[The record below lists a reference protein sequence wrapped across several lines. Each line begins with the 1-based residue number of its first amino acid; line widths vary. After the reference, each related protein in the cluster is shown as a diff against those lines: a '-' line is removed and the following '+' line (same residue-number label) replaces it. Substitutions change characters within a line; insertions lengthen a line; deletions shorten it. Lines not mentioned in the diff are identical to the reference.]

1 MQENGSNPYHE
12 KAPST
17 GKGLFFGG
25 LIIGMLVTMLLGS
38 AVFLCVRVYGYMADK
53 KQAAQYEQQMEE
65 QIQEKVVDSQ
75 LMTKLANLE
84 QIIDVYYYQDDV
96 DDLELENGIYKGLL
110 DAVGDP
116 YTVYYTQEEI
126 KALMEQTQGIYY
138 GIGCYVGLDETTNC
152 TKVVNAIPG
161 SPAEEAGLRADD
173 IIYEVDGVSTYDMD
187 LNSVVALIKG
197 EEGTKVRLTILRQ
210 GEADYLYV
218 DVERRKVES
227 PTVEHEMLEDGI
239 AYIQITE
246 FDEVTVDQFADALAT
261 VKESDMEGLI
271 IDLRANPGGS
281 LDAVVEIASMIL
293 PEGLIVYTEDKYGK
307 RVEYSCDGQRELSYP
322 LVVLVDGNS
331 ASASEILAGAV
342 QDYGIGTLVGTT
354 TFGKGIVQQV
364 VNLSD
369 GSAVKITVSS
379 YYTPSG
385 RNIQG
390 TGIEPD
396 VECKFDGEAYY
407 SEEKFDNQLDKAKQV
422 LAELI
427 AEGK

>member
-1 MQENGSNPYHE
+1 MQENGSNPYYE

-25 LIIGMLVTMLLGS
+25 LVIGMLVTALLAS
-38 AVFLCVRVYGYMADK
+38 TVFLCVRVYGYVANQ
-53 KQAAQYEQQMEE
+53 KQASEQLAQEQAQPD
-65 QIQEKVVDSQ
+65 KVVDSQ

-96 DDLELENGIYKGLL
+96 DLMELENGIYKGLL

-116 YTVYYTQEEI
+116 YTVYYTPEEI
-126 KALMEQTQGIYY
+126 KELMEQTQGIYY
-138 GIGCYVGLDETTNC
+138 GIGCYVGLDETTSC
-152 TKVVNAIPG
+152 TKVVKAIPG
-161 SPAEEAGLRADD
+161 TPAEEAGLRPDD
-173 IIYEVDGVSTYDMD
+173 IIYEVDGVSTYDKD

-197 EEGTKVRLTILRQ
+197 EEGTKVTLTIVRA
-210 GEADYLYV
+210 GEPDYLYI

-227 PTVEHEMLEDGI
+227 PTVEHEMLEDGM

-246 FDEVTVDQFADALAT
+246 FDDVTVDQFADALAT
-261 VKESDMEGLI
+261 VKESDMQGLI

-281 LDAVVEIASMIL
+281 LDAVVEIAQMLL
-293 PEGLIVYTEDKYGK
+293 PEGLIVYTEDKYGE
-307 RVEYSCDGQRELSYP
+307 RSEYTCDGKREFEYP

-407 SEEKFDNQLDKAKQV
+407 AEESFDNQLDKAKQV

-427 AEGK
+427 AQGK

>member
-1 MQENGSNPYHE
+1 MQENGSNPYYE

-25 LIIGMLVTMLLGS
+25 MVIGMLVTALLAS
-38 AVFLCVRVYGYMADK
+38 TVFLCVRVYGYMAEK
-53 KQAAQYEQQMEE
+53 KQTSE
-65 QIQEKVVDSQ
+65 QIAQQETTPDKIVDAQ
-75 LMTKLANLE
+75 LMTKLSNLE
-84 QIIDVYYYQDDV
+84 QIIDIYYYQDDV
-96 DDLELENGIYKGLL
+96 DAAALENGIYKGLL

-116 YTVYYTQEEI
+116 YTVYYTEEEI
-126 KALMEQTQGIYY
+126 QELMEQTQGIYY

-161 SPAEEAGLRADD
+161 TPAEEAGLRADD

-197 EEGTKVRLTILRQ
+197 EEGTKVSLTIYRQ
-210 GEADYLYV
+210 GEPDYLYI

-227 PTVEHEMLEDGI
+227 PTVEYEMLEDGM

-246 FDEVTVDQFADALAT
+246 FDDVTVDQFADALAT

-281 LDAVVEIASMIL
+281 LDAVVEIAGMLL
-293 PEGLIVYTEDKYGK
+293 PEGLIVYTEDKYGE
-307 RVEYSCDGQRELSYP
+307 RAEYTCDGMRAFEYP

-342 QDYGIGTLVGTT
+342 QDYGMGKLVGTT
-354 TFGKGIVQQV
+354 TFGKGIVQRV

-379 YYTPSG
+379 YYTPNG

-390 TGIEPD
+390 IGIEPD

-407 SEEKFDNQLDKAKQV
+407 GEETFDNQLDKAKQR

-427 AEGK
+427 AEEK

>member
-1 MQENGSNPYHE
+1 MQENGSNPYYE

-25 LIIGMLVTMLLGS
+25 LVIGMLVTALLAS
-38 AVFLCVRVYGYMADK
+38 TVFLCVRVYGYVANQ
-53 KQAAQYEQQMEE
+53 KQASEQLAQEQAQPD
-65 QIQEKVVDSQ
+65 KVVDSQ

-96 DDLELENGIYKGLL
+96 DIMELENGIYKGLL

-116 YTVYYTQEEI
+116 YTVYYTPEEI
-126 KALMEQTQGIYY
+126 KELMEQTQGIYY
-138 GIGCYVGLDETTNC
+138 GIGCYVGLDETTSC
-152 TKVVNAIPG
+152 TKVVKAIPG
-161 SPAEEAGLRADD
+161 TPAEEAGLRPDD
-173 IIYEVDGVSTYDMD
+173 IIYEVDGVSTYDKD

-197 EEGTKVRLTILRQ
+197 EEGTKVTLTIVRA
-210 GEADYLYV
+210 GEPDYLYI

-227 PTVEHEMLEDGI
+227 PTVEHEMLEDGM

-246 FDEVTVDQFADALAT
+246 FDDVTVDQFADALAT
-261 VKESDMEGLI
+261 VTESDMQGLI

-281 LDAVVEIASMIL
+281 LDAVVEIAQMLL
-293 PEGLIVYTEDKYGK
+293 PEGLIVYTEDKYGE
-307 RVEYSCDGQRELSYP
+307 RSEYTCDGKREFAYP

-407 SEEKFDNQLDKAKQV
+407 AEESFDNQLDKAKQV

-427 AEGK
+427 AQGK

>member
-1 MQENGSNPYHE
+1 MQENGSNPYYE

-25 LIIGMLVTMLLGS
+25 MVIGMLVTALLAS
-38 AVFLCVRVYGYMADK
+38 TVFLCVRVYGYMAEK
-53 KQAAQYEQQMEE
+53 KQTSE
-65 QIQEKVVDSQ
+65 QIAQQETTPDKIVDAQ
-75 LMTKLANLE
+75 LMTKLSNLE
-84 QIIDVYYYQDDV
+84 QIIDIYYYQDDV
-96 DDLELENGIYKGLL
+96 DAAALENGIYKGLL

-116 YTVYYTQEEI
+116 YTVYYTEEEI
-126 KALMEQTQGIYY
+126 QELMEQTQGIYY

-161 SPAEEAGLRADD
+161 TPAEEAGLRADD

-197 EEGTKVRLTILRQ
+197 EEGTKVSLTIYRQ
-210 GEADYLYV
+210 GEPDYLYI

-227 PTVEHEMLEDGI
+227 PTVEYEMLEDGM

-246 FDEVTVDQFADALAT
+246 FDDVTVDQFADALAT

-281 LDAVVEIASMIL
+281 LDAVVEIAGMLL
-293 PEGLIVYTEDKYGK
+293 PEGLIVYTEDKYGE
-307 RVEYSCDGQRELSYP
+307 RAEYTCDGMRAFEYP

-342 QDYGIGTLVGTT
+342 QDYGMGKLVGTT
-354 TFGKGIVQQV
+354 TFGKGIVQRV

-379 YYTPSG
+379 YYTPNG

-390 TGIEPD
+390 IGIEPD

-407 SEEKFDNQLDKAKQV
+407 GEEKFDNQLDKAKQI

-427 AEGK
+427 AEEK

>member
-1 MQENGSNPYHE
+1 MQENGSNPYYE

-25 LIIGMLVTMLLGS
+25 LVIGMLVTALLAS
-38 AVFLCVRVYGYMADK
+38 TVFLCVRVYGYVANQ
-53 KQAAQYEQQMEE
+53 KQASEQLAQEQAQPD
-65 QIQEKVVDSQ
+65 KVVDSQ

-84 QIIDVYYYQDDV
+84 QIIDVYYYQDGV
-96 DDLELENGIYKGLL
+96 DLMELENGIYKGLL

-116 YTVYYTQEEI
+116 YTVYYTPEEI
-126 KALMEQTQGIYY
+126 KELMEQTQGIYY
-138 GIGCYVGLDETTNC
+138 GIGCYVGLDETTSC
-152 TKVVNAIPG
+152 TKVVKAIPG
-161 SPAEEAGLRADD
+161 TPAEEAGLRPDD
-173 IIYEVDGVSTYDMD
+173 IIYEVDGVSTYDKD

-197 EEGTKVRLTILRQ
+197 EEGTKVTLTIVRA
-210 GEADYLYV
+210 GEPDYLYI

-227 PTVEHEMLEDGI
+227 PTVEHEMLEDGM

-246 FDEVTVDQFADALAT
+246 FDDVTVDQFADALAT
-261 VKESDMEGLI
+261 VTESDMQGLI

-281 LDAVVEIASMIL
+281 LDAVVEIAQMLL
-293 PEGLIVYTEDKYGK
+293 PEGLIVYTEDKYGE
-307 RVEYSCDGQRELSYP
+307 RSEYTCDGKREFAYP

-407 SEEKFDNQLDKAKQV
+407 AEESFDNQLDKAKQV

-427 AEGK
+427 AQGK

>member
-1 MQENGSNPYHE
+1 MQENGSNPYYE

-25 LIIGMLVTMLLGS
+25 LITGMLVTMLLAS
-38 AVFLCVRVYGYMADK
+38 AVFLCVRVYGYVINSK
-53 KQAAQYEQQMEE
+53 EE
-65 QIQEKVVDSQ
+65 ITQETQETPAEDKVVDAG
-75 LMTKLANLE
+75 LINKLANLE
-84 QIIDVYYYQDDV
+84 EIINVYYYQDDV
-96 DDLELENGIYKGLL
+96 PMEDLENGVYRGLL

-116 YTVYYTQEEI
+116 YTVYYTPEEI
-126 KALMEQTQGIYY
+126 KELMEQTQGIYY

-152 TKVVNAIPG
+152 TKVVKAIPG
-161 SPAEEAGLRADD
+161 TPAEEAGLRPDD
-173 IIYEVDGVSTYDMD
+173 IIYEVDGVSTYNKD

-197 EEGTKVRLTILRQ
+197 EEGSKVTLTIIRQ
-210 GEADYLYV
+210 GESDYLYI

-227 PTVEHEMLEDGI
+227 PTVEHEMLEDGM

-246 FDEVTVDQFADALAT
+246 FDSVTVDQFADALAT

-281 LDAVVEIASMIL
+281 LDAVVDIAEMLL
-293 PEGLIVYTEDKYGK
+293 PEGLIVYTEDKHGN
-307 RVEYSCDGQRELSYP
+307 RQEYACDGTREFKYP
-322 LVVLVDGNS
+322 LVLLVDGNS

-385 RNIQG
+385 KNIQG

-396 VECKFDGEAYY
+396 VECEFDGEAYY
-407 SEEKFDNQLDKAKQV
+407 GEEQFDNQLDKAKQV

>member
-1 MQENGSNPYHE
+1 MQENGSNPYYE

-25 LIIGMLVTMLLGS
+25 LVIGMLVTALLAS
-38 AVFLCVRVYGYMADK
+38 TVFLCVRVYGYVAEK
-53 KQAAQYEQQMEE
+53 KQASE
-65 QIQEKVVDSQ
+65 QIAQQEAAPDKIVDTQ
-75 LMTKLANLE
+75 LMTKLSNLE
-84 QIIDVYYYQDDV
+84 QIIDIYYYQDDV
-96 DDLELENGIYKGLL
+96 DATALENGIYKGLL

-116 YTVYYTQEEI
+116 YTVYYTEEEI
-126 KALMEQTQGIYY
+126 RNLMEQTQGIYY

-161 SPAEEAGLRADD
+161 TPAEEAGLRADD
-173 IIYEVDGVSTYDMD
+173 IIYEVNGVSTYDMD

-197 EEGTKVRLTILRQ
+197 EEGTKVTLTIYRQ
-210 GEADYLYV
+210 GEPDYLYI

-227 PTVEHEMLEDGI
+227 PTVEYEMLEDGM

-246 FDEVTVDQFADALAT
+246 FDDVTVDQFADALAT
-261 VKESDMEGLI
+261 VKGSDMEGLI

-281 LDAVVEIASMIL
+281 LDAVVEIAGMLL
-293 PEGLIVYTEDKYGK
+293 PEGLIVYTEDKYGE
-307 RVEYSCDGQRELSYP
+307 RAEYTCDGKREFEYP

-342 QDYGIGTLVGTT
+342 QDYGMGKLVGTT
-354 TFGKGIVQQV
+354 TFGKGIVQRV

-379 YYTPSG
+379 YYTPKG

-390 TGIEPD
+390 IGIEPD

-407 SEEKFDNQLDKAKQV
+407 GEEKFDNQLDKAKQV

-427 AEGK
+427 AEEK

>member
-1 MQENGSNPYHE
+1 MQENGSNPYYE

-25 LIIGMLVTMLLGS
+25 LITGMLVTMLLAS
-38 AVFLCVRVYGYMADK
+38 AVFLCVRVYGYVANSK
-53 KQAAQYEQQMEE
+53 EESISQTEQAPVED
-65 QIQEKVVDSQ
+65 KVVDAG
-75 LMTKLANLE
+75 LMNKLANLE
-84 QIIDVYYYQDDV
+84 EIIDVYYYQDEV
-96 DDLELENGIYKGLL
+96 DDTELENGIYKGLL

-116 YTVYYTQEEI
+116 YTVYYTEEEI
-126 KALMEQTQGIYY
+126 KELMEQTQGIYY
-138 GIGCYVGLDETTNC
+138 GIGCYVGLDETTSC
-152 TKVVNAIPG
+152 TKVVKAIPG
-161 SPAEEAGLRADD
+161 TPAEEAGLRPDD
-173 IIYEVDGVSTYDMD
+173 IIYEVDGVSTYNKD

-197 EEGTKVRLTILRQ
+197 EEGTKVTLTIVRA
-210 GEADYLYV
+210 GEPDYLYI

-227 PTVEHEMLEDGI
+227 PTVEYEMLEDGM

-246 FDEVTVDQFADALAT
+246 FDSVTVDQFADALAT

-281 LDAVVEIASMIL
+281 LDAVVDIAEMLL
-293 PEGLIVYTEDKYGK
+293 PEGLIVYTEDKYGN
-307 RVEYSCDGQRELSYP
+307 RQEYACDGKREFKYP
-322 LVVLVDGNS
+322 LVLLVDGNS

-385 RNIQG
+385 KNIQG

-396 VECKFDGEAYY
+396 VECAFDGEAYY
-407 SEEKFDNQLDKAKQV
+407 GEEQFDNQLDKAKQV

-427 AEGK
+427 DQDK

>member
-1 MQENGSNPYHE
+1 MQENGSNPYYE

-25 LIIGMLVTMLLGS
+25 MVIGMLVTALLAS
-38 AVFLCVRVYGYMADK
+38 TVFLCVRVYGYMAEK
-53 KQAAQYEQQMEE
+53 KQTSE
-65 QIQEKVVDSQ
+65 QIAQQETTPDKIVDAQ
-75 LMTKLANLE
+75 LMTKLSNLE
-84 QIIDVYYYQDDV
+84 QIIDIYYYQDDV
-96 DDLELENGIYKGLL
+96 DAAALENGIYKGLL

-116 YTVYYTQEEI
+116 YTVYYTEEEI
-126 KALMEQTQGIYY
+126 QELMEQTQGIYY

-161 SPAEEAGLRADD
+161 TPAEEAGLRADD

-197 EEGTKVRLTILRQ
+197 EEGTKVTLTIYRQ
-210 GEADYLYV
+210 GEPDYLYI

-227 PTVEHEMLEDGI
+227 PTVEYEMLEDGM

-246 FDEVTVDQFADALAT
+246 FDDVTVDQFADALAT

-281 LDAVVEIASMIL
+281 LDAVVEIAGMLL
-293 PEGLIVYTEDKYGK
+293 PEGLIVYTEDKYGE
-307 RVEYSCDGQRELSYP
+307 RAEYTCDGMRAFEYP

-342 QDYGIGTLVGTT
+342 QDYGMGKLVGTT
-354 TFGKGIVQQV
+354 TFGKGIVQRV

-379 YYTPSG
+379 YYTPNG

-390 TGIEPD
+390 IGIEPD

-407 SEEKFDNQLDKAKQV
+407 GEEKFDNQLDKAKQV

>member
-1 MQENGSNPYHE
+1 MQENGSNPYYE

-25 LIIGMLVTMLLGS
+25 LITGMLVTMLLAS
-38 AVFLCVRVYGYMADK
+38 AVFLCVRVYGYVINSK
-53 KQAAQYEQQMEE
+53 EE
-65 QIQEKVVDSQ
+65 ITQETQETPAEDKVVDAG
-75 LMTKLANLE
+75 LINKLANLE
-84 QIIDVYYYQDDV
+84 EIINVYYYQDDV
-96 DDLELENGIYKGLL
+96 PMEDLENGVYRGLL

-116 YTVYYTQEEI
+116 YTVYYTPEEI
-126 KALMEQTQGIYY
+126 KELMEQTQGIYY

-152 TKVVNAIPG
+152 TKVVKAIPG
-161 SPAEEAGLRADD
+161 TPAEEAGLRPDD
-173 IIYEVDGVSTYDMD
+173 IIYEVDGVSTYNKD

-197 EEGTKVRLTILRQ
+197 EEGSKVTLTIIRQ
-210 GEADYLYV
+210 GESDYLYI

-227 PTVEHEMLEDGI
+227 PTVEHEMLEDGM

-246 FDEVTVDQFADALAT
+246 FDSVTVDQFADALAT

-281 LDAVVEIASMIL
+281 LDAVVDIAKMLL
-293 PEGLIVYTEDKYGK
+293 PEGLIVYTEDKHGN
-307 RVEYSCDGQRELSYP
+307 RQEYACDGTREFKYP
-322 LVVLVDGNS
+322 LVLLVDGNS

-385 RNIQG
+385 KNIQG

-396 VECKFDGEAYY
+396 VECEFDGEAYY
-407 SEEKFDNQLDKAKQV
+407 GEEQFDNQLDKAKQV